1 MTLSNCLKF
10 GLSDAKLYMYP
21 DFIQI
26 MVCLLQVNID
36 TQLTNN
42 MYSRVVLKMSPSYI
56 SIQRHFSVTLGI
68 LPNELWVC
76 QLFHSENINS

>member
-1 MTLSNCLKF
+1 MLTLSRFLLSATSVTEGVKMTLSNCLK
-10 GLSDAKLYMYP
+10 LSDVKLYMYP

-42 MYSRVVLKMSPSYI
+42 MHSRVMLKMSPSYI
-56 SIQRHFSVTLGI
+56 SIQ
-68 LPNELWVC
+68 
-76 QLFHSENINS
+76 

>member
-1 MTLSNCLKF
+1 MLTLSRFLLSATSLTEGVKMTLSNCLKF
-10 GLSDAKLYMYP
+10 GVSDAKLYMYP

-42 MYSRVVLKMSPSYI
+42 MHSRVMLKMSPSYI
-56 SIQRHFSVTLGI
+56 SIQ
-68 LPNELWVC
+68 
-76 QLFHSENINS
+76 